1 MSIEKEWK
9 EKIHQKL
16 LKVMDLSLIDSLDEA
31 EARRQIEDICYRLM
45 ADQAVPLNLEG
56 RKRVAKMIE
65 DEVMGLGPLE
75 PLLADEVVSDIL
87 VNGADT
93 VYVEKLGKLVLTD
106 VRFNSNE
113 HLMNIIDRIVSRVGR
128 RVDESS
134 PMVDAR
140 LQDGSRVN
148 AIISPLTLDGP
159 MMSIRRFSIKLLQM
173 EDLIEMG
180 TLTWPIAEV
189 LKGIV
194 NARLNVLI
202 SGGT

>member
-1 MSIEKEWK
+1 MSLEKEWK

-87 VNGADT
+87 VNGPDT

-148 AIISPLTLDGP
+148 AIVSPLTLDGP
-159 MMSIRRFSIKLLQM
+159 MMSISRWEFLSTVSYRWK
-173 EDLIEMG
+173 
-180 TLTWPIAEV
+180 T
-189 LKGIV
+189 
-194 NARLNVLI
+194 
-202 SGGT
+202 